1 MYAKISVKQRQEFL
15 EKFNHIF
22 PEMHMYAHSFIERRV
37 AYVLQQMNCADW
49 NQFMESMNDSQF
61 SKIFMAK
68 FIVPST
74 EFFRDS
80 EVWKSLYIH
89 VLPKILV
96 FDPCIVWI
104 PDCTSGEELF
114 SLLMLLEIMGV
125 RKKVSVV
132 VGCKSEHI
140 IEQIRKA
147 SYPSHAE
154 LILKSNFQATGIPYD
169 ISTCYHSNINT
180 IVFHK
185 HLLETVTFIESSSVL
200 SQNPLD
206 ASFVLYRNA
215 LLYVSLK
222 IQHTFI
228 THIYNNMQYGGY
240 LTLGLKEG
248 ESVFEINTLFN
259 LEYPIERIYRKK

>member
-1 MYAKISVKQRQEFL
+1 
-15 EKFNHIF
+15 
-22 PEMHMYAHSFIERRV
+22 
-37 AYVLQQMNCADW
+37 W

-147 SYPSHAE
+147 SYP
-154 LILKSNFQATGIPYD
+154 
-169 ISTCYHSNINT
+169 
-180 IVFHK
+180 
-185 HLLETVTFIESSSVL
+185 
-200 SQNPLD
+200 
-206 ASFVLYRNA
+206 
-215 LLYVSLK
+215 
-222 IQHTFI
+222 
-228 THIYNNMQYGGY
+228 
-240 LTLGLKEG
+240 
-248 ESVFEINTLFN
+248 
-259 LEYPIERIYRKK
+259 